1 MCKIVVLFIIGSG
14 IADKNFLNY
23 YATKNIIGVFNM
35 AKINQQLEAINN
47 PLGNE
52 PVKDIETEEEP
63 VFKPQNELP
72 FPTEVDL
79 NELFPKEDKD
89 LNELFPDEETKQLLK
104 KMQKNKK
111 DLHIMTDRFLDED
124 WSSDALDSFS
134 ENGEAEIQD
143 ITKKRNEE
151 T

>member
-1 MCKIVVLFIIGSG
+1 MRLRIFLELSNMTEIIQPPDST
-14 IADKNFLNY
+14 NSPS
-23 YATKNIIGVFNM
+23 
-35 AKINQQLEAINN
+35 E
-47 PLGNE
+47 NE
-52 PVKDIETEEEP
+52 RFENTEVEEEV

-72 FPTEVDL
+72 FPNEVDL
-79 NELFPKEDKD
+79 NDLFPEEDKD
-89 LNELFPDEETKQLLK
+89 LNELFPDEETKLLLK

-124 WSSDALDSFS
+124 WSSDAFDSFT

-143 ITKKRNEE
+143 IPKKRNEE

>member
-1 MCKIVVLFIIGSG
+1 MPLRI
-14 IADKNFLNY
+14 FLELP
-23 YATKNIIGVFNM
+23 NM
-35 AKINQQLEAINN
+35 TKINQQLEATNN
-47 PLGNE
+47 PSGNE
-52 PVKDIETEEEP
+52 PVEDIETEGEQ

-89 LNELFPDEETKQLLK
+89 LNELFPDEETKLLLK

-111 DLHIMTDRFLDED
+111 DMHIMTDRFLDED
-124 WSSDALDSFS
+124 WSNDALDGLSG
-134 ENGEAEIQD
+134 NGEAEIED
-143 ITKKRNEE
+143 IAETRTEE

>member
-1 MCKIVVLFIIGSG
+1 MPLRI
-14 IADKNFLNY
+14 FLELS
-23 YATKNIIGVFNM
+23 NM
-35 AKINQQLEAINN
+35 TKINQQLEATNN
-47 PLGNE
+47 PSGNE
-52 PVKDIETEEEP
+52 PVENIETEGEP

-89 LNELFPDEETKQLLK
+89 LNELFPDEETKLLLK

-111 DLHIMTDRFLDED
+111 DMHIMTDRFLDED
-124 WSSDALDSFS
+124 WSSDALDGLSG
-134 ENGEAEIQD
+134 NGEAEIED
-143 ITKKRNEE
+143 IAETRTEE